1 MAGVEICTL
10 YAEPRTGAMRSIMLL
25 LLCVFLACNDAH
37 ALDLQLEGKQ
47 ALVTGSTSG
56 IGYSIAR
63 ALLGE
68 GADVAE

>member
-1 MAGVEICTL
+1 M
-10 YAEPRTGAMRSIMLL
+10 RTVML
-25 LLCVFLACNDAH
+25 LLCVFMACNDAH
-37 ALDLQLEGKQ
+37 ALDLQLEGEQ